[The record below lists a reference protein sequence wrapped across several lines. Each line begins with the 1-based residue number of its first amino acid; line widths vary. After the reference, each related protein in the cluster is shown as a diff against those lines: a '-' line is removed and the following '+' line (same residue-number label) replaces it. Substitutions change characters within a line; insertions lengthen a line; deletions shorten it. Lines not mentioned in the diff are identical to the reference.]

1 MNSSHPHGSS
11 AYTPPPGNHWPPV
24 GDGHFSPPPQRAPR
38 KGLNVLGLIALVL
51 AVLGFIFACV
61 PGALI
66 VGWVLL
72 PIAFILSLVSLF
84 LQHKSKWMG
93 VTALVLSVV
102 GTLVGVLVFIFL
114 LGSAFDNAFTGDGPT
129 VTQPGASTSADRQ
142 GGEQGAN
149 ADEGSRSRPY
159 PVGST
164 IESGDWRVVVN
175 SVELNATPAIQ
186 AENPYNEAPAK
197 GKQYVMVNYSVTY
210 LGKDPNGQA
219 AMGSTVAYV
228 TPEGNT
234 INSFDKAV
242 VAPEAFD
249 PSKALYEGAT
259 ETGNVVF
266 EVPSATAGE
275 GVLAVQSNFMDRDK
289 VFVAVS

>member
-1 MNSSHPHGSS
+1 MTSSHPRDSS
-11 AYTPPPGNHWPPV
+11 TYATPSGNYWPPAEH
-24 GDGHFSPPPQRAPR
+24 GHPSPSPQRAPR

-51 AVLGFIFACV
+51 AVLGFTFACV

-66 VGWVLL
+66 LGWVLL

-102 GTLVGVLVFIFL
+102 GTIVGVLVFIFL
-114 LGSAFDNAFTGDGPT
+114 MGSAFDEAFTGDGAT
-129 VTQPGASTSADRQ
+129 VTQPGASTNAGKQ
-142 GGEQGAN
+142 EAEQGADSDN
-149 ADEGSRSRPY
+149 GSRSQPY
-159 PVGST
+159 PVGSI
-164 IESGDWRVVVN
+164 IEEGDWRVVVN
-175 SVELNATPAIQ
+175 SVELDASPALQ
-186 AENPYNEAPAK
+186 AENPYNEPPAE

-219 AMGSTVAYV
+219 ALGSTVAYV

-234 INSFDKAV
+234 INSFDKTV
-242 VAPEAFD
+242 VAPDAFD
-249 PSKALYEGAT
+249 PVKALYEGAT

-266 EVPSATAGE
+266 EVPSSSANK
-275 GVLAVQSNFMDRDK
+275 GVLAVQSDLMDQDK
-289 VFVAVS
+289 VFVAVT

>member
-1 MNSSHPHGSS
+1 M
-11 AYTPPPGNHWPPV
+11 
-24 GDGHFSPPPQRAPR
+24 
-38 KGLNVLGLIALVL
+38 
-51 AVLGFIFACV
+51 
-61 PGALI
+61 
-66 VGWVLL
+66 LL
-72 PIAFILSLVSLF
+72 PIAFVLSLVSLF

-114 LGSAFDNAFTGDGPT
+114 VGSAFDDAFSGDGTT
-129 VTQPGASTSADRQ
+129 VTQPGAEAGADKQSTDSDK
-142 GGEQGAN
+142 
-149 ADEGSRSRPY
+149 GSRSRPY
-159 PVGST
+159 PVGSA

-175 SVELNATPAIQ
+175 SVDLDATPSIQ

-197 GKQYVMVNYSVTY
+197 GKQYARGNYSVTY

-219 AMGSTVAYV
+219 AIGSSVAYV

-242 VAPEAFD
+242 VTPDAFD
-249 PSKALYEGAT
+249 PSKTLYEGAT

-266 EVPSATAGE
+266 EVPSSNADK
-275 GVLAVQSNFMDRDK
+275 GVLAVQSDVMDRDK
-289 VFVAVS
+289 VFVAVK